1 MLNVMSKKTR
11 NQRIKIWPLTCNR
24 HLDIQT
30 SYGNVG
36 PNQVQDLNFFIFI
49 LILHLSLLQTLTWLC
64 HFISWFLT
72 ANSKWHRK
80 SDNYLSVGGY
90 LGGHKISES
99 VRQTPTV
106 AAN

>member
-1 MLNVMSKKTR
+1 MPRTSQVTDSKS
-11 NQRIKIWPLTCNR
+11 KIEKEFQNS
-24 HLDIQT
+24 I
-30 SYGNVG
+30 SYVYCKRK
-36 PNQVQDLNFFIFI
+36 QE
-49 LILHLSLLQTLTWLC
+49 
-64 HFISWFLT
+64 T